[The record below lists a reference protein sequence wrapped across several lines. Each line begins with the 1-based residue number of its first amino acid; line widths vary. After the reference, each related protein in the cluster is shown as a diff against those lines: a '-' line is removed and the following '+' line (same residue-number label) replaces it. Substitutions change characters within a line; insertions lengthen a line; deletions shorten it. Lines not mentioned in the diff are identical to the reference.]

1 MGLDRTP
8 RSEPGRCCHDR
19 VPALAGTFIGFGGGV
34 GLIVSFNG
42 SGAGASR
49 LESVS
54 SSKHLAGVFTLDSCV
69 FSPSVLVVEL
79 GRDDD
84 IDELAGSILAG
95 SFGFDTG
102 DSSLEGVLLSTCL
115 AGLSP
120 AYPFSLAE
128 AATGARR
135 GEPKCDAAE
144 SGLADN
150 LGEAYLELGV
160 PGRDCFSGDNDL
172 ARSTSIR

>member
-8 RSEPGRCCHDR
+8 RREPGRCCHDR
-19 VPALAGTFIGFGGGV
+19 VPALAGTFVGFGGGA
-34 GLIVSFNG
+34 GLVISFTG
-42 SGAGASR
+42 FGAGASS

-54 SSKHLAGVFTLDSCV
+54 SSRCLAGVFALDSCV
-69 FSPSVLVVEL
+69 FGSSVPVVEF

-84 IDELAGSILAG
+84 IDELACSILAG
-95 SFGFDTG
+95 SFGFDMG
-102 DSSLEGVLLSTCL
+102 GSSLEGVLLSTCVT
-115 AGLSP
+115 GLSP
-120 AYPFSLAE
+120 AYPFPLAE
-128 AATGARR
+128 SATGARR
-135 GEPKCDAAE
+135 GESKCDAAE

-172 ARSTSIR
+172 ARSTLIR